1 MLDSCDCEEKTFE
14 AKSNSPDYSEALEA
28 GGRNSSLCTGTQWIV
43 VNRNV
48 FAISDCYRNAV
59 VELPPFL
66 TLDVVE
72 LPTNQAHSET
82 PFPNIY
88 IHNISIN
95 KNIKI

>member
-59 VELPPFL
+59 VELPPFFNFGCCGIANKPG
-66 TLDVVE
+66 TQW
-72 LPTNQAHSET
+72 N
-82 PFPNIY
+82 PFSQHLY
-88 IHNISIN
+88 T
-95 KNIKI
+95 